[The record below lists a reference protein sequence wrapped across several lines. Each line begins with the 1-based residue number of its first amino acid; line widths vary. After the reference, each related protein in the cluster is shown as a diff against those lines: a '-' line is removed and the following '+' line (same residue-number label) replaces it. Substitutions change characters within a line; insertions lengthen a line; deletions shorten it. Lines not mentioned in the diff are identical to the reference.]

1 MNSLFSL
8 LGALLAIGMLGLLLG
23 SVMPKLKHVSQSLAA
38 MWHRPGARLM
48 LLVMAIG
55 LAVTALASAL
65 RASGVTLLAIPTPRL
80 SAGLSIQAEAFTLP
94 VVLLY
99 LVVGLTGLF
108 VLLFALRALA
118 IKKQLTRVIGA
129 LSLARAGSAAGTPE
143 QIGSSFSWHVL
154 KGPWQN
160 YSATLVAT
168 TASPKPDTVWRAAIP
183 SGFFFSRDALID
195 DWLMDSFGRHLP
207 GILTGLGI
215 VGTFA
220 GMLEALSQFD
230 PSTAESAALGLKG
243 LLSGVSHAF
252 VASMGAISCA
262 IFVTALSR
270 MVIAHVQKNAE
281 KMTAELDRLYPA
293 GAGESQMSDLYANLN
308 ASHLAGRP
316 DEALTQQLL
325 QRLVE
330 QMTQSHHQSSQALAD
345 LERKQQFFEERL
357 LHCIENAFASL
368 ATLPNSV
375 LRNTAQSAS
384 QPAWLG
390 EGVDR
395 GGSPV
400 PKALSAIGRPS
411 KLSAARTS
419 SADSHNTGYRTLED
433 LSAMDETTETSDTQS
448 MQGMDDFDDSHL
460 QADFEQRIVFSINR
474 KLDRGFARI
483 ESKLDNEL
491 RRTLTPEAIPEAMA
505 EG

>member
-1 MNSLFSL
+1 
-8 LGALLAIGMLGLLLG
+8 
-23 SVMPKLKHVSQSLAA
+23 
-38 MWHRPGARLM
+38 
-48 LLVMAIG
+48 
-55 LAVTALASAL
+55 
-65 RASGVTLLAIPTPRL
+65 
-80 SAGLSIQAEAFTLP
+80 
-94 VVLLY
+94 
-99 LVVGLTGLF
+99 
-108 VLLFALRALA
+108 
-118 IKKQLTRVIGA
+118 
-129 LSLARAGSAAGTPE
+129 
-143 QIGSSFSWHVL
+143 
-154 KGPWQN
+154 
-160 YSATLVAT
+160 LVAT